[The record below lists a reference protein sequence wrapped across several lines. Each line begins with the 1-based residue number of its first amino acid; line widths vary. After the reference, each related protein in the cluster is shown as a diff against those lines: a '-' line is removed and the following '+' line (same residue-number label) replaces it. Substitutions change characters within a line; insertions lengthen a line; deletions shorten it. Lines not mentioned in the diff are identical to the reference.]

1 MNKRPFLSV
10 DADDIASCVACGLCL
25 PHCPTYRVTGLDSH
39 SPRGRIALVAGVRE
53 GVIELDGDVIASL
66 DTCVQCMGCLPA
78 CPSGVRY
85 DRIIAPVV
93 EELTSRRPRK
103 KLRRTMTL
111 APLGRPK
118 ALRLLTILAA
128 IAQRLRLMPRRVG
141 LPNLPLRTARHE
153 QAPSSGT
160 DHVVVFSGCVM
171 DAWYSDVHHDTRTVL
186 AAMGYSVSFSDP
198 EVCCGALHAHAGL
211 NARAETLERRVK
223 STLAGATIV
232 VNSAGCG
239 AHLRGTFSDSGHEAT
254 RIVDV
259 MEFIDENFERL
270 QTGSIA
276 PSDDPRERVVIH
288 DACHLRNLQGSH
300 LATHRV
306 LGHFYDTIPMPD
318 EGLCCGAGGA
328 FAVEQPGLARMI
340 VDRKFTAL
348 ESAVDDRTKFI
359 SSGNPGCLGHMTANK
374 PRSMDHIQVVH
385 PVHLIARL
393 VGERKREI
401 P

>member
-1 MNKRPFLSV
+1 
-10 DADDIASCVACGLCL
+10 
-25 PHCPTYRVTGLDSH
+25 
-39 SPRGRIALVAGVRE
+39 VAGVRE

-128 IAQRLRLMPRRVG
+128 IVQRLRLMPRRVG
-141 LPNLPLRTARHE
+141 LPILPLRTARRE

-171 DAWYSDVHHDTRTVL
+171 DAWYTDVHQDTRAVL
-186 AAMGYSVSFSDP
+186 AAMGYSVSFSAP
-198 EVCCGALHAHAGL
+198 GVCCGALHAHVGL
-211 NARAETLERRVK
+211 NTRAETLERRVK

-239 AHLRGTFSDSGHEAT
+239 AHLRGTFSDSGREAT

-306 LGHFYDTIPMPD
+306 LGHFYDTLPMPD

-348 ESAVDDRTKFI
+348 GSAVDDRTKFI